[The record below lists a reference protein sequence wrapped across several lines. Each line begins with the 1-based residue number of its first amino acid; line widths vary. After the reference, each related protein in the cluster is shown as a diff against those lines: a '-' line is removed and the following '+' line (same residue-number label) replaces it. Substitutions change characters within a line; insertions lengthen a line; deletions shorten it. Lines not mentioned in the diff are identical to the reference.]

1 MEQIRILAMLSHTRR
16 KSHIQSD
23 TLPLQQAGAIVM
35 HCSPIAEGQQ
45 GHNEAEH

>member
-1 MEQIRILAMLSHTRR
+1 MEQIRILAMLSHTRG

-45 GHNEAEH
+45 GQNETEH